1 MDAIRINVANFSS
14 KLPHKLSIA
23 NSMPKGVRLLTVKQ
37 VFPTLAAII
46 VPSWG
51 LVAGYKAGRVSW
63 AAYARIYGEGLQK
76 LDLRAAMQDLCMMLG
91 HEEITLCCWEGAD
104 VEECHRKLLYDALI
118 PEMQGAR
125 E

>member
-1 MDAIRINVANFSS
+1 MIINVANFSS

-37 VFPTLAAII
+37 IFPTLAAVI

-51 LVAGYKAGRVSW
+51 LVSGYKEGRVSW
-63 AAYARIYGEGLQK
+63 AAYTRIYQENLARV
-76 LDLRAAMQDLCMMLG
+76 DLRNAMRDLCIILG

-104 VEECHRKLLYDALI
+104 VEECHRKLLYDAL
-118 PEMQGAR
+118 PRSYQGVR